1 VSETRTR
8 GDAPTR
14 DLYQLLGV
22 PRAATQADIRWA
34 YERTMA
40 EARRVGSI
48 RHATEISQA
57 FDILSDPRR
66 RATYDRLG
74 AAPRERVPAT
84 ARASVPW
91 RASRPSHGQHA
102 RNVRPQ
108 SSKRGR
114 WRTPIYVVFGL
125 GIVLGALIVY
135 TVTHRHSDQ
144 GAPTV
149 ANPAREVVCT
159 ATPSGAGYTYFTT
172 AVAPFCRNGALPRIV
187 RP

>member
-1 VSETRTR
+1 MR

-22 PRAATQADIRWA
+22 PRTATQAEIRWA

-40 EARRVGSI
+40 DARRVGSI

-91 RASRPSHGQHA
+91 RASRPSHGQQA
-102 RNVRPQ
+102 RNVAPQ
-108 SSKRGR
+108 SSKRR
-114 WRTPIYVVFGL
+114 RRRTPVYAVFGL

-135 TVTHRHSDQ
+135 TTTHRHPDQ
-144 GAPTV
+144 SGPTV
-149 ANPAREVVCT
+149 ANPPREVVCT

-172 AVAPFCRNGALPRIV
+172 AGVTPFCRNGALPIV